1 MSFDVWKKIATYESV
16 PENEFLQEPVEEG
29 LFKLSPRAE
38 VGFVRK
44 IFPSRT
50 HRNQEKDRKTI
61 SKGPPKGFPNASLI
75 RQNLAFSES

>member
-50 HRNQEKDRKTI
+50 H
-61 SKGPPKGFPNASLI
+61 
-75 RQNLAFSES
+75 